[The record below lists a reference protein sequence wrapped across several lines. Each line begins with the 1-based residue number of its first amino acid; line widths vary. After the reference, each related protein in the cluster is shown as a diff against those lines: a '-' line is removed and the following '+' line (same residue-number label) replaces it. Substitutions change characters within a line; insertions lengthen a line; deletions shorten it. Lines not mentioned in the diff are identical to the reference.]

1 MTTGTLIKWVPLVLA
16 GALLSGCVNDT
27 ASYVIDGRGHA
38 LILLREQPY
47 FWSDNT
53 KLGLVVSRLPDCQ
66 RRYPMKPAP
75 LPQAQAS
82 LYEIAPMQYQVQQGS
97 NWYLAETQGCTL
109 QALDAAP
116 EPPGKLLGTFE
127 RKDGKLRFLAK

>member
-1 MTTGTLIKWVPLVLA
+1 MTGRLIKLVPVVLA

-27 ASYVIDGRGHA
+27 ASYMIDGRDHA
-38 LILLREQPY
+38 LTLLREQPY

-53 KLGLVVSRLPDCQ
+53 NLGLVVARLPDCQ

-75 LPQAQAS
+75 LPQTQVS

-97 NWYLAETQGCTL
+97 NWYAVETQGCTL
-109 QALDAAP
+109 QALTAAP
-116 EPPGKLLGTFE
+116 EAQGKLLGSFE